1 MPQSDLS
8 LTEVPE
14 KHCNRLNH
22 FKQSFQKSHLHFRVP
37 LVCFLL
43 SNSHKLINAS
53 FRLQNY
59 LNVLL
64 LVGLCV
70 TLRLAVL
77 SSAYTLRNRV
87 RFIAWNVFKLL
98 IQALV
103 YFALGFLLANLDCLN

>member
-22 FKQSFQKSHLHFRVP
+22 FKQSFQKSHLHFSVP

-43 SNSHKLINAS
+43 SDSHKLINAS

-70 TLRLAVL
+70 ALRLAVL
-77 SSAYTLRNRV
+77 SSTYTLRN
-87 RFIAWNVFKLL
+87 
-98 IQALV
+98 
-103 YFALGFLLANLDCLN
+103 